1 MQARSRKA
9 SLQYWRV
16 QAGNLGRRWP
26 GRGVM
31 LRSGSASSLIQAAA
45 SSPNVERLLV
55 GSLVMNAV
63 LLLTLLR

>member
-1 MQARSRKA
+1 M
-9 SLQYWRV
+9 
-16 QAGNLGRRWP
+16 GRRWP